1 MRAIAEKTGL
11 DRNDMPFALQEVVFS
26 TAVQHGPSAAGRI
39 ISRAMDQVGPNRLST
54 EENEPTTLAK
64 AHENL
69 IRKIYD
75 NRSGQFRSSTQAVQA
90 SVKNRLRQEMSMAI
104 TMLRNGSA

>member
-1 MRAIAEKTGL
+1 MTLERLKSTSNFLVWKYELSGTGRPTKVPYSALDGYPVGTTEKYIK
-11 DRNDMPFALQEVVFS
+11 RW
-26 TAVQHGPSAAGRI
+26 
-39 ISRAMDQVGPNRLST
+39 
-54 EENEPTTLAK
+54 TTLAK